1 MRAFVVP
8 LCAALLLAG
17 CIVVKDRH
25 PQHGMKRGGPPPW
38 APAHGH
44 RAKHAYHY
52 YPSVGVYVDLRTGQY
67 FYMNGGVWTVSAQ
80 LPTGIVLGTDGYV
93 RLELETDRPYTYY
106 EQHKVKYRG
115 HGKQKPNKHQ
125 GRGKGNW
132 KKTGLPF

>member
-17 CIVVKDRH
+17 CVVVKDRH
-25 PQHGMKRGGPPPW
+25 PQVGMKRGGPPPW

-44 RAKHAYHY
+44 RAKQAYHF
-52 YPSVGVYVDLRTGQY
+52 YPNVGVYVDLRTGQY
-67 FYMNGGVWTVSAQ
+67 FYMNGGVWTVSAH

-115 HGKQKPNKHQ
+115 HGKQKPKKHQ
-125 GRGKGNW
+125 GRGKGHW
-132 KKTGLPF
+132 KKSGFPF